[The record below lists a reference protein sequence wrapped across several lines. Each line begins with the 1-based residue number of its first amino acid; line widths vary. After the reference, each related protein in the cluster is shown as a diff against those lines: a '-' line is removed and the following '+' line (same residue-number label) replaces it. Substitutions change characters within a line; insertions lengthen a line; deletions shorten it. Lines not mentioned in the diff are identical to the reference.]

1 MLAPPATPAREA
13 RPRRAVAEGDL
24 FFDPRVKCCTYVPT
38 LPNFLVGR
46 ILLDPAP
53 EAAAGRASVEA
64 RIAAGVGVTPAG
76 LAQPAVYGLLYGSA
90 PEAFGR
96 TVSMRC
102 PHYLT
107 DSGRC
112 GIWRHRQSTCTTW
125 FCKHVRGAVGY
136 RFWTTLRHLLE
147 AVERSLVAHCVLQ
160 LDPGA
165 EAIERLVVSP
175 DAGPRLSASDLD
187 GMADAASQ
195 RSAWGRYAGRERE
208 FYEAAARL
216 AEILTWRDVVRLGG
230 AGVELTAALV
240 TETYRE
246 LGSYAIPA
254 ALRVGALTIASAGA
268 DRVRLTTYRASDPLI
283 IPRTL
288 GDVLHFFDGRP
299 TRSALAAIAAEAGL
313 DVEPAVVRR
322 LVDFEVLV
330 DAGRNP
336 DEGR

>member
-1 MLAPPATPAREA
+1 
-13 RPRRAVAEGDL
+13 
-24 FFDPRVKCCTYVPT
+24 VKCCTYVPT

-53 EAAAGRASVEA
+53 ESAAGKASVEA
-64 RIAAGVGVTPAG
+64 RIVAGAGVSPAG
-76 LAQPAVYGLLYGSA
+76 LAQPAAYGLLYESA

-96 TVSMRC
+96 SVSMRC

-107 DSGRC
+107 ESGRC
-112 GIWRHRQSTCTTW
+112 GIWRHRQSRCTTW

-136 RFWTTLRHLLE
+136 RFWTALRHLLE

-175 DAGPRLSASDLD
+175 DAGRRLSAADID
-187 GMADAASQ
+187 GVADATSQ

-216 AEILTWRDVVRLGG
+216 AEPLTWRDVARLGG
-230 AGVELTAALV
+230 AGVELAAALV
-240 TETYRE
+240 RETYRE
-246 LGSYAIPA
+246 LGSDAIPT
-254 ALRVGALTIASAGA
+254 ALRVGAMTTVPVGA
-268 DRVRLTTYRASDPLI
+268 DRIRVTTYRASDPLI
-283 IPRTL
+283 IPRAL
-288 GDVLHFFDGRP
+288 GDVLHFFDSRP
-299 TRSALAAIAAEAGL
+299 TRSALAAIAGQAGL
-313 DVEPAVVRR
+313 DGEPAVVRR

-330 DAGRNP
+330 DAGRSP